1 MCSHNTSALIAH
13 ASQTVFACRVRAA
26 SADLKAENS
35 LDQPTRL
42 APVDKSLIASSS
54 GFDLRLDP
62 QSFTVIRAK
71 YSNRSA

>member
-1 MCSHNTSALIAH
+1 MDLKGAGAIQGNGRLI
-13 ASQTVFACRVRAA
+13 VLA

-42 APVDKSLIASSS
+42 APVEKPLAASAS
-54 GFDLRLDP
+54 GFDLTLDP

-71 YSNRSA
+71 YGAGKR